1 MVRSYQLKK
10 GRYFVGDPGYLIK
23 KTPAGD
29 KFIEKLWDSFYS
41 DMNSFHKLVI
51 DHITIYVT
59 RTAEGDGFFDGIAT
73 DTGAIAIIDINQVL
87 NDDRFQIRPDGI
99 GCHYV
104 DVLDEDEVTVDNFN
118 ISFKSGF
125 KVITN
130 G

>member
-87 NDDRFQIRPDGI
+87 MMIVFRLDQM
-99 GCHYV
+99 
-104 DVLDEDEVTVDNFN
+104 VLVAIMLMFLM
-118 ISFKSGF
+118 KM
-125 KVITN
+125 K
-130 G
+130 